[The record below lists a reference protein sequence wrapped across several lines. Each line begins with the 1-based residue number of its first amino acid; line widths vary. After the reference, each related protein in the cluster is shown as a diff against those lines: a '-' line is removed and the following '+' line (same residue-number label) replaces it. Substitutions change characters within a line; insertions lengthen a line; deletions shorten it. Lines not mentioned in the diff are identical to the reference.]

1 MPQLIDIVAT
11 GGANQE
17 ATIEDGGVLYDLRMI
32 WDGRLQS
39 WVLDV
44 EGVALCQRLSP
55 GAILVRFPAGGVL
68 TCVGDRDPYAFE
80 DLGATLFVVYLTAA
94 EAAAL

>member
-1 MPQLIDIVAT
+1 MPQLLDLVAA

-17 ATIEDGGVLYDLRMI
+17 ATIEDGGVLYDLRLL
-32 WDGRLQS
+32 WDDRLQS

-55 GAILVRFPAGGVL
+55 GAVLLRFPSGGVL
-68 TCVGDRDPYAFE
+68 TCTGDRDPYAFE
-80 DLGATLFVVYLTAA
+80 DLGVSMFIVYLTASEVA
-94 EAAAL
+94 DL